1 MPVTQCNAIETHV
14 MWKCVQTSKTAVIGR
29 DSQEK
34 KRRLLA
40 ETANSG
46 LIPRFSQIKIVSE
59 SGSSI
64 PGPNL
69 YHMAHMI
76 WAIWSGYGP

>member
-1 MPVTQCNAIETHV
+1 MLVTQCNEVETHV
-14 MWKCVQTSKTAVIGR
+14 MWKCNQTSKTAVIGR

-46 LIPRFSQIKIVSE
+46 LIPRLSE
-59 SGSSI
+59 NKLLQNQPI
-64 PGPNL
+64 Q
-69 YHMAHMI
+69 
-76 WAIWSGYGP
+76 

>member
-1 MPVTQCNAIETHV
+1 MLVTQCNEVEIHV

-46 LIPRFSQIKIVSE
+46 LIPRLSE
-59 SGSSI
+59 NKLLQNQPI
-64 PGPNL
+64 Q
-69 YHMAHMI
+69 
-76 WAIWSGYGP
+76 